1 MDPQPSGS
9 AIVPRRDIHLR
20 VAQIASACAFC
31 KARKIKCDSSAP
43 CGACVKLNRTSS
55 CSLAG
60 AQSRDYVTH
69 LRRKVQQLKA
79 EIESRRHGS
88 FDLGHIDDMHASG
101 EQLAESPEIHA
112 SSAIDA
118 LISDIGT
125 LPIAGPSHYTSASK
139 AVPSFATL
147 LLAAASKKPI
157 PPAPSQYPTV
167 DKARQLLPGY
177 PAAMKLAEHYFNHIY
192 PRLPFFSTQGFWA
205 QFEYVYGAESTTSL
219 ASSPSQRPN
228 IGTSPPDS
236 NHGYNVFTVSI
247 VLAIS
252 ASSLSSSS
260 SSVIFNKADSLFQT
274 ALRFRESINLPNTVA
289 GVQSILFLI
298 QFANLNPSSLDA
310 WYLIGVGMRTCIDL
324 GLHQDPELSSVSPS
338 LLETRRRIWWSMY
351 SFDRSMSLSCC
362 RPMEV
367 SDSVITA
374 QLPSFRIGLMMENQ
388 EQVIAAYLQ
397 RYRILQLQSLIY
409 ERLNE
414 RPSGLEEDIPA
425 VIHGLA
431 EKLETWARN
440 NPTADSNGLTK
451 HELLMGR
458 MLLNRPCRL
467 NPDRALVEVEVLW
480 RSAREFAQI
489 YRALAE
495 SNSLFYVRIAS
506 EKAYWTG
513 LAMLFCYWRLT
524 SKVTSSIILRPSE
537 LWAASRDVA
546 YVLQTLSERWSEGK
560 VLCSKFE
567 DACTRVI
574 EATEARRNEGDI
586 SEEHGDGRIPEEV
599 RSFCNYSSLT
609 TIWSANRSKAPLDRQ
624 GEDIHGLARS
634 IESWQDI

>member
-1 MDPQPSGS
+1 MDPQASPRVP
-9 AIVPRRDIHLR
+9 VPRRDVHLK
-20 VAQIASACAFC
+20 VAQLASACAFC
-31 KARKIKCDSSAP
+31 KARKIKCDSNAP

-69 LRRKVQQLKA
+69 LRRKIQQLKT
-79 EIESRRHGS
+79 EIELRRHGS
-88 FDLGHIDDMHASG
+88 SDLGQHEPSDASI
-101 EQLAESPEIHA
+101 AESPEIHQP
-112 SSAIDA
+112 SAIDT

-125 LPIAGPSHYTSASK
+125 LPIAGPSHYTSASN

-157 PPAPSQYPTV
+157 PPVPAQSPTV
-167 DKARQLLPGY
+167 EEARNLLPAH
-177 PAAMKLAEHYFNHIY
+177 PASRKLAEHYFNHIY

-205 QFEYVYGAESTTSL
+205 QFEYVYGPESNP
-219 ASSPSQRPN
+219 SSPSASSQTPN
-228 IGTSPPDS
+228 LGDFVPDS
-236 NHGYNVFTVSI
+236 NHGYNAFTVSI

-274 ALRFRESINLPNTVA
+274 ALRFRESINIPNTVA

-324 GLHQDPELSSVSPS
+324 GLHQDPQPTSSVSSS

-367 SDSVITA
+367 GDNVITA
-374 QLPSFRIGLMMENQ
+374 QLPTFRIGLAMENQ
-388 EQVIAAYLQ
+388 EEVIAGFLQ
-397 RYRILQLQSLIY
+397 RYRILQIQSFIY
-409 ERLNE
+409 DQLNE
-414 RPSGLEEDIPA
+414 QPASTGEDICA
-425 VIHGLA
+425 VLHDMA
-431 EKLETWARN
+431 EKLQDWAQN
-440 NPTADSNGLTK
+440 NPSSDPAGLTK

-467 NPDRALVEVEVLW
+467 IPNRTSDGLEDLW
-480 RSAREFAQI
+480 RSAQGFAQI

-495 SNSLFYVRIAS
+495 ANSLFYVRIAS

-513 LAMLFCYWRLT
+513 LAMLFCYWKLNGDGN
-524 SKVTSSIILRPSE
+524 SGMILRPSE
-537 LWAASRDVA
+537 LWTATRDVA
-546 YVLQTLSERWSEGK
+546 YVLQALSERWNEGK
-560 VLCSKFE
+560 VLFSKFE
-567 DACTRVI
+567 EACTRVI
-574 EATEARRNEGDI
+574 EATEAGRSGDNPWERRDE
-586 SEEHGDGRIPEEV
+586 RIPEEV
-599 RSFCNYSSLT
+599 RGFCNYSSFT
-609 TIWSANRSKAPLDRQ
+609 TIWTADRGKRFSDMQ
-624 GEDIHGLARS
+624 SQNLRGLALS
-634 IESWQDI
+634 LESWQEA